1 MRRFVAFISG
11 SFASVLVLFSLI
23 DPDAFL
29 HFEVTPERTVLFYIG
44 IFGSL
49 MAIARG
55 MVPDDH
61 RVVDPEAL
69 MREVVEETHYM
80 PVHWRSN
87 LHSADVG
94 ILMTFNTSSSK
105 GANLCV
111 VFTGPPRI

>member
-1 MRRFVAFISG
+1 MLMHRFVAFISG

-29 HFEVTPERTVLFYIG
+29 HFEITPERTVLFYIG
-44 IFGSL
+44 VFGSL

-61 RVVDPEAL
+61 GVVDPEAL
-69 MREVVEETHYM
+69 MREVVEVTHYM

-87 LHSADVG
+87 LHSADVRFMM
-94 ILMTFNTSSSK
+94 LYN
-105 GANLCV
+105 ANNPTKLTCV
-111 VFTGPPRI
+111 WLL